1 MNYAHAPTVQQGG
14 FALIAALFV
23 LVVLAA
29 LGAFAV
35 RANMT
40 QRNATDLDLLN
51 AHVDSAL
58 HTGVE
63 YAAARLAP
71 PNNCAALPPT
81 LNLPTGFTVTFDQC
95 VATSYTV
102 DSATVNV
109 FTVDLTAAQGA
120 YGAPGFVSRSTRARV
135 VY

>member
-1 MNYAHAPTVQQGG
+1 VKHTVKQGG

-23 LVVLAA
+23 LVVLAVI
-29 LGAFAV
+29 GTFAV
-35 RANMT
+35 RASVT
-40 QRNATDLDLLN
+40 QQNASDLDLLT
-51 AHVDSAL
+51 AHADSAL

-71 PNNCAALPPT
+71 PNNCAALPPN
-81 LNLPTGFTVTFDQC
+81 LNLPTGVTVTFDLC
-95 VATSYTV
+95 IVTSYTV
-102 DSATVNV
+102 DSVAVNV